1 MRATQD
7 DIVSSVQGAVFTLQ
21 SVQDLQEKRK
31 KKIRA
36 KKRDNIATR
45 YGKGSGEADL
55 GSASMTSLSS
65 GPSPYA

>member
-31 KKIRA
+31 KKLELRRGI
-36 KKRDNIATR
+36 T
-45 YGKGSGEADL
+45 
-55 GSASMTSLSS
+55 
-65 GPSPYA
+65 